1 MSRIL
6 IIDDDKAL
14 ARSLEI
20 HLSGEGHATRRA
32 HTLAGGWKLF
42 VEDPDDIVFLDLK
55 LPDGDSREL
64 LGRIRKENP
73 STAVIMITGH
83 QDMQATIDAIRAGAF
98 DYIRKPLDLDQILS
112 AVAKVEARRRAEPE
126 GAAQPELPEE
136 MTRPREIVGRSPGI
150 TEILKQIAIL
160 SQTRV
165 TVLIQGETGTGKE
178 LVARALHEASSV
190 KGPFVAVN
198 CGAIVPTLL
207 ESELF
212 GHERGAFTGAES
224 RKFGKLELAGE
235 GTIFFDEIGDLT
247 LDLQAKLL
255 RTLQEAEFERVG
267 GIETIPLR
275 ARVMAATHRDL
286 DRRVEEGSF
295 RQDLFYRL
303 AVARIRVPPLR
314 ERPEDI
320 PLIAEFL
327 LRRITGEL
335 GHAPVRLSPPA
346 LERLQRHLWPGNIRE
361 LENALTRTVALLR
374 ADVIEAGDLAL
385 DGAGPSAGAAASGGG
400 APVPEEGGILPLRE
414 AERRHVAEALER
426 FDWNIT
432 RTAEA
437 LQISPTTLRKKIADY
452 GLRGEGSEDPPAFDR

>member
-20 HLSGEGHATRRA
+20 HLSGEGHETRRA
-32 HTLAGGWKLF
+32 HTLAEGWKRF
-42 VEDPDDIVFLDLK
+42 EEEPDDIVFLDLK

-64 LGRIRKENP
+64 LGRIREHRP
-73 STAVIMITGH
+73 STSVVMITGH

-98 DYIRKPLDLDQILS
+98 DYIRKPLDLDQILG
-112 AVAKVEARRRAEPE
+112 AVAKAEAHGKRGSEAPAASTLPE
-126 GAAQPELPEE
+126 GAA
-136 MTRPREIVGRSPGI
+136 RPREIVGRSPGI

-160 SQTRV
+160 SQSRV

-178 LVARALHEASSV
+178 LVARALHESSGTP
-190 KGPFVAVN
+190 GPFVAVN
-198 CGAIVPTLL
+198 CGGIVPTLL

-212 GHERGAFTGAES
+212 GHEKGSFTGAS
-224 RKFGKLELAGE
+224 NRKIGKLELAGT
-235 GTIFFDEIGDLT
+235 GTIFFDEVGDLP

-255 RTLQEAEFERVG
+255 RSLQETEFERVG
-267 GIETIPLR
+267 GTQTLPMK

-286 DRRVEEGSF
+286 DRRVGEGTF

-327 LRRITGEL
+327 LRRIGDQL
-335 GHAPVRLSPPA
+335 GRPPA
-346 LERLQRHLWPGNIRE
+346 HLTPAALKQLQAHPWPGNVRE
-361 LENALTRTVALLR
+361 LENVLTRSVALLR
-374 ADVIEAGDLAL
+374 GGVVGPEDLAIE
-385 DGAGPSAGAAASGGG
+385 SAAPG
-400 APVPEEGGILPLRE
+400 PVPAGSVEGEIVSLRDME
-414 AERRHVAEALER
+414 KRYVAGVLDRLE
-426 FDWNIT
+426 WNIT

-437 LQISPTTLRKKIADY
+437 LEISPTTLRKKIADHD
-452 GLRGEGSEDPPAFDR
+452 LKRTPPGGAAPPGR